1 MKKRL
6 FSLVDI
12 KEGQSGNII
21 LINGGRMAVKR
32 LADLGLTPGTEIV
45 MLKKIPYHG
54 PVEIQARGSN
64 LVLGRGI
71 ATKVMVEPK

>member
-1 MKKRL
+1 MKRRL
-6 FSLVDI
+6 LSLVDL
-12 KEGQSGNII
+12 KEGQSGAIV

-32 LADLGLTPGTEIV
+32 LADLGLTPGTEIEI
-45 MLKKIPYHG
+45 LKKIPYHG

>member
-1 MKKRL
+1 M
-6 FSLVDI
+6 VDL
-12 KEGQSGNII
+12 KEGQSGAIV

-32 LADLGLTPGTEIV
+32 LADLGLTPGTEIEI
-45 MLKKIPYHG
+45 LKKIPYHG